1 MTTDSEIKTFGKG
14 TGTNEI
20 DALVRQMQKAAEEAD
35 HEIDGGDL
43 SELTFPQPIFVG
55 RTPFWDED
63 VLEQWDRE
71 RARPGRPVT
80 ADS

>member
-20 DALVRQMQKAAEEAD
+20 DALVRQMQKAAEETD

-43 SELTFPQPIFVG
+43 SELTFLAFKAG
-55 RTPFWDED
+55 Y
-63 VLEQWDRE
+63 
-71 RARPGRPVT
+71 
-80 ADS
+80 